1 MLLSV
6 LAVAL
11 IAPHAKPVVL
21 SREESARHCLLGIAH
36 AVQGDRLRAAWEFT
50 HAVHFDPTNA
60 DAWHGRAWV
69 FQECQMEDQAMADYS
84 RVLRLG
90 PDADAY
96 FQRGYLSA
104 KRNDHRTA
112 VADFNQVIGLNPR
125 NEYAWRL
132 RGFCRTQLGE
142 TEAAV
147 ADLTRSLEL
156 DPRSAETLRLRGGVY
171 AQRGEA
177 ANAIR
182 DLDAALELR
191 PDDGEALT
199 WRGAAHGASGNPD
212 LATADFTRALRL
224 DPNNSNAIYNRAVM
238 NIQLGRD
245 LRAAADLDR
254 LIALKPAD
262 PDGYTLRAELHARS
276 GDREIAIRDYTRL
289 IALNPKSAD
298 VYRKRSA
305 VHTADGNHPAAL
317 ADLEKVAELEPKA
330 EAYRELAKFHLDCP
344 DAKLK
349 NAKKAIDLAD
359 KAWALARIVATAGQ
373 PFDPSYEQLRS
384 SALANTG
391 DYEKAIYLLDVL
403 LQGKQMSADDLRR
416 VSDQLDQYKQILALQ
431 RGDVERKKEFRPG
444 WHPGHLA
451 GDTGR
456 PLAEPVKLPPLPSLP
471 AVGAP
476 APDSAKGL
484 PPIIIPVI
492 QPNEVVKKE

>member
-254 LIALKPAD
+254 YIVLTPND
-262 PDGYTLRAELHARS
+262 PIGYTLRAELHARS
-276 GDREIAIRDYTRL
+276 GDPELAIRDYTRL

-298 VYRKRSA
+298 VYRKRAAVYSA
-305 VHTADGNHPAAL
+305 DANHPAAL
-317 ADLEKVAELEPKA
+317 ADLEKIVELEPKA
-330 EAYRELAKFHLDCP
+330 ESYRELAKFHLDCP
-344 DAKLK
+344 DPKFKDAR
-349 NAKKAIDLAD
+349 KAVEFAD
-359 KAWALARIVATAGQ
+359 KAWELDRLAALASGQPLDTIADELRATA
-373 PFDPSYEQLRS
+373 
-384 SALANTG
+384 AAATG
-391 DYEKAIYLLDVL
+391 DLDRAVSILSGVL
-403 LQGKQMSADDLRR
+403 SSQPLPTDIKLRVNERLAFYKQMIGL
-416 VSDQLDQYKQILALQ
+416 KLAATVPVVV
-431 RGDVERKKEFRPG
+431 R
-444 WHPGHLA
+444 A
-451 GDTGR
+451 A
-456 PLAEPVKLPPLPSLP
+456 AEPMPNLLPLPSLP
-471 AVGAP
+471 KFVKNAVP
-476 APDSAKGL
+476 PVSEGL

-492 QPNEVVKKE
+492 PPDEVVKKQ

>member
-1 MLLSV
+1 MLLPV

-11 IAPHAKPVVL
+11 IAPHAKPVVI
-21 SREESARHCLLGIAH
+21 SREESARHYLLGIAR

-60 DAWHGRAWV
+60 DAWLARGMV
-69 FQECQMEDQAMADYS
+69 FEASDLGDHAIADYS
-84 RVLRLG
+84 RVLNFG
-90 PDADAY
+90 PNAEAY
-96 FQRGYLSA
+96 LHRAYWYE
-104 KRNDHRTA
+104 KRKDHKAA
-112 VADFNQVIGLNPR
+112 VADLTKAAELVPW
-125 NEYAWRL
+125 NESVWRL
-132 RGFCRTQLGE
+132 RGFSLMRSGE

-147 ADLTRSLEL
+147 ADFTRSLEL
-156 DPRSAETLRLRGGVY
+156 DPQSAETLRFRGGAY
-171 AQRGEA
+171 AQLRET

-182 DLDAALELR
+182 DLDAALELD
-191 PDDGEALT
+191 PDDATALT
-199 WRGAAHGASGNPD
+199 FRAVAHFSAGHNDRAA
-212 LATADFTRALRL
+212 ADFAHALRL
-224 DPNNSNAIYNRAVM
+224 DPNNYNAIYNRAVM
-238 NIQLGRD
+238 NVQLGRD

-416 VSDQLDQYKQILALQ
+416 VSDQLDQYKKILALQ